1 LSGGGRVDSG
11 TFILQ
16 PSWLIPVQP
25 RCEALPGYS
34 VVVEGDTI
42 SALLP
47 HGEACRRFPEAP
59 VHELPG
65 RALLPGLVNAHCHSA
80 MSLLRGLADDVA
92 LMDWLREHIWPVEQ
106 RWMGR
111 EYVTAGSELAVIEY
125 LRGGITCFNDVYFFP
140 DVTAGVAQR
149 AGIRCRVGLP
159 VIDLPTAWA
168 QDSAECIRR
177 GLEVYESLRDDPL
190 VTTAFAPHAPY
201 TVDDAAFARLA
212 RLAAELDLPI
222 HLHLHETATEIADSE
237 AQYGVRPLAR
247 LHGLG
252 LLSPA
257 LIAVHMTQVGPG
269 EAELLAEHGVHVVH
283 CPESNLKFGNGF
295 CPVQRLLDA
304 GVNVALGTD
313 GAASNND
320 LDLLGEMR
328 TAALLAK
335 GVSGDAT
342 AVDAAQALRMATING
357 ARAMG
362 LQDKIGSIEPGKQAD
377 FCAVDLSEP
386 ETQPLNSIVSQ
397 LVYAAGRWQV
407 SEVWVAGRQVVS
419 GRRVTSLDTDLI
431 IDRVTEWRDRFHGT
445 DGDRM
450 PPKG

>member
-1 LSGGGRVDSG
+1 MSTAAQAESNA
-11 TFILQ
+11 FILQ
-16 PSWLIPVQP
+16 PSWVIPVEP
-25 RCEALPGYS
+25 HCEALPGHS
-34 VVVEGDTI
+34 VVVEDDRIT
-42 SALLP
+42 AVLP
-47 HGEACRRFPEAP
+47 HQEARRQFPDLTRR
-59 VHELPG
+59 ELPG
-65 RALLPGLVNAHCHSA
+65 RVLLPGLVNAHCHSA
-80 MSLLRGLADDVA
+80 MSLLRGLADDLP
-92 LMDWLREHIWPVEQ
+92 LMDWLREHVWPVEQ

-111 EYVTAGSELAVIEY
+111 EYVTTGSELAVIEY
-125 LRGGITCFNDVYFFP
+125 LRGGITCFNDEYFFP

-159 VIDLPTAWA
+159 VIDLPTVWA
-168 QDSAECIRR
+168 RDSDECIRR
-177 GLEVYESLRDDPL
+177 GLEVYEALRVDTM
-190 VTTAFAPHAPY
+190 VSTAFAPHAPY

-222 HLHLHETATEIADSE
+222 HLHLHETATEISDSE

-247 LHGLG
+247 LQGLG
-252 LLSPA
+252 LPGPG
-257 LIAVHMTQVGPG
+257 LIAVHMTQLEPS
-269 EAELLAEHGVHVVH
+269 EIELLAEHGVQVVH

-320 LDLLGEMR
+320 LDILGEMR

-362 LQDKIGSIEPGKQAD
+362 LQDRIGSIEPGKQAD
-377 FCAVDLSEP
+377 LCAIDLSDP
-386 ETQPLNSIVSQ
+386 ETQPLNSILSQ

-407 SEVWVAGRQVVS
+407 TDVWVAGKHVVS
-419 GRRVTSLDTDLI
+419 GRRVTTLEWRQI
-431 IDRVTEWRDRFHGT
+431 ADRVSEWRDRLCEAE
-445 DGDRM
+445 GD
-450 PPKG
+450 PPAPVG